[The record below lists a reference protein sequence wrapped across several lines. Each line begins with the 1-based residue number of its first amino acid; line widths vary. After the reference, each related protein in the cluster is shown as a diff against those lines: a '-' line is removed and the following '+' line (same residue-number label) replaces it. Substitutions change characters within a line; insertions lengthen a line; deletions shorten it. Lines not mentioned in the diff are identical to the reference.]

1 MEKLLI
7 DLIVDFSNAPCDLT
21 RKIATTRAVNF
32 WDPEFFNGKQFFRVK
47 STGLNGRQFW
57 SKMKF
62 DFLGICL

>member
-7 DLIVDFSNAPCDLT
+7 DLIVDFSNAPCDLM

-47 STGLNGRQFW
+47 STGLNGRQF
-57 SKMKF
+57 
-62 DFLGICL
+62 